1 MASFTHTTE
10 LLPQKLLAIFANFE
24 QPKTP
29 FGTLRDLRDAMP
41 RHWSL
46 CFLLSPC
53 YLQDAMPCEWSSSD
67 LPRVLRIWE
76 SIFYSQV
83 FFTLQSFLLALRL
96 PWKPAVQ
103 RQG

>member
-10 LLPQKLLAIFANFE
+10 LLPQKFLAIFANFE

-46 CFLLSPC
+46 CFYYHHVTYRTPC
-53 YLQDAMPCEWSSSD
+53 HVSGHLVIYRECYGFGRA
-67 LPRVLRIWE
+67 
-76 SIFYSQV
+76 
-83 FFTLQSFLLALRL
+83 FFTLRCFL
-96 PWKPAVQ
+96 PYNPFC
-103 RQG
+103 